1 MDIAKRT
8 ELACDR
14 HKKPGTVCGEVQM
27 SMKGGECDEVI
38 FMKLKN
44 GNKMINLTNPFN

>member
-1 MDIAKRT
+1 
-8 ELACDR
+8 
-14 HKKPGTVCGEVQM
+14 M